1 MMNRSRSD
9 DERYGFWHHLNLEFM
24 PYLQKDKLGEIV
36 TSRDL
41 NEQKLV
47 TGSIYASVF
56 IVCQYLARTGY
67 HQYLTGVSQNTISIW
82 F

>member
-24 PYLQKDKLGEIV
+24 PYLQKEKLGEIV

-47 TGSIYASVF
+47 TGSI
-56 IVCQYLARTGY
+56 
-67 HQYLTGVSQNTISIW
+67 
-82 F
+82 

>member
-1 MMNRSRSD
+1 MTMC
-9 DERYGFWHHLNLEFM
+9 NLTLECSF
-24 PYLQKDKLGEIV
+24 KDRAKSNCPQITSIVSV

-56 IVCQYLARTGY
+56 SV
-67 HQYLTGVSQNTISIW
+67 VSI
-82 F
+82 

>member
-1 MMNRSRSD
+1 MMKGI
-9 DERYGFWHHLNLEFM
+9 GFWHHLNLEFM

-41 NEQKLV
+41 NEQKLL

-56 IVCQYLARTGY
+56 SIV
-67 HQYLTGVSQNTISIW
+67 SI
-82 F
+82 

>member
-1 MMNRSRSD
+1 
-9 DERYGFWHHLNLEFM
+9 M